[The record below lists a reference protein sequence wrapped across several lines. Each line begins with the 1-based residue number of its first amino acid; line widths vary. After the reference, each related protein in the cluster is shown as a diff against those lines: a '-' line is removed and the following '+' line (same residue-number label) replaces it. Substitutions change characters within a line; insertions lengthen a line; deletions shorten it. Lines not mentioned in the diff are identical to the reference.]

1 MLARSMRMFFFF
13 LVASFGGALPSM
25 GEVGV
30 TDNEIK
36 IGTHMALTGPAAVV
50 GQPMHK
56 GIKIYFDYVNDT
68 GGVYGRKLTFLVED
82 DAFLPSRAKEAAKK
96 LIYNDKVFA
105 FLAPLQGAG
114 ILASMPDIMS
124 NKVPVVFFMAATD
137 ELTNPPKRYVF
148 GWAVPYRT
156 ATALQVDWAVN
167 RLGRKRIAFLNQW
180 GPAGEENVRG
190 ATERLKKYGL
200 DLVIGEQLQNVEM
213 DYSGLVAKLRAKN
226 VDCVVITTTAQWT
239 VPILREI
246 ERQGWKVD
254 TVIGPGSANPEL
266 LIKLAGSAAEG
277 AFLMMNTVPLD
288 SDDPFMN
295 EYRDNLR
302 KYGRGEE
309 PAVYNNMGYGVA
321 RMFVE
326 ALRQVGKD
334 LTREKLVGT
343 LESWKNY
350 DTGWIG
356 RISYGPD
363 DHDGAERFV
372 VGILKGGHVVI
383 LEKDFYPL
391 P

>member
-1 MLARSMRMFFFF
+1 MLGKSVRILCFCLLTCMLSVVMAH
-13 LVASFGGALPSM
+13 A
-25 GEVGV
+25 ETGV

-50 GQPMHK
+50 GQPIHK
-56 GIKIYFDYVNDT
+56 GIRVYFDFINDK
-68 GGVYGRKLTFLVED
+68 GGVFGRKLTFLVED
-82 DAFLPSRAKEAAKK
+82 DGFLPSRAKEAAKK

-105 FLAPLQGAG
+105 LLAPLQGAG

-124 NKVPVVFFMAATD
+124 NKVPVIFFMAATD
-137 ELTNPPKRYVF
+137 ELTNPPKRYIF

-156 ATALQVDWAVN
+156 ATALQVDWAVQ
-167 RLGRKRIAFLNQW
+167 RLGRKRISFINQW

-200 DLVIGEQLQNVEM
+200 DLIVGEQLQNVEM
-213 DYSGLVAKLRAKN
+213 DYSGLVARLRANN

-254 TVIGPGSANPEL
+254 TIIGPGSANPDL
-266 LIKLAGSAAEG
+266 LKKLAGSAAEG
-277 AFLMMNTVPLD
+277 AYLMMNTVPLD

-295 EYRDNLR
+295 EYRENTR
-302 KYGRGEE
+302 KYGGGEE
-309 PAVYNNMGYGVA
+309 PSVYHNMGYGVA
-321 RMFVE
+321 RMFVS
-326 ALRQVGKD
+326 ALQQVGRD
-334 LTREKLVGT
+334 LTREKLIDT
-343 LESWKNY
+343 IESWKNY

-356 RISYGPD
+356 RVSYGPD
-363 DHDGAERFV
+363 DHDGGERFV
-372 VGILKGGHVVI
+372 VARMREGRVDI
-383 LEKDFYPL
+383 LEKEFYPL